1 MTILEDLALLEDG
14 WLDGDAGKAI
24 TVDALAR
31 AAEVADAAK
40 ELGNSTESVFPTE
53 EGGVRFYWSESENQL
68 TVDVEPSGDVSVH
81 TVEMMSGVFQYV
93 SLDWGVGIAEQLEAW
108 LL

>member
-1 MTILEDLALLEDG
+1 MTILEDLSLLEDG

-24 TVDALAR
+24 TADALAR

-40 ELGNSTESVFPTE
+40 ELGNSTESIFPTE

-68 TVDVEPSGDVSVH
+68 TVDVEPSGEVCVH
-81 TVEMMSGVFQYV
+81 TAELMSGAFQYV
-93 SLDWGVGIAEQLEAW
+93 SLDWGVSLSEHLKAW
-108 LL
+108 LP